1 MTLTFSFDP
10 IIAQLGPFQLGW
22 HGLFTALA
30 LGVALWLAGYLG
42 VRRGLSQDS
51 IYAVGGWGVVGGIIG
66 ARLFHVA
73 DHLSFY
79 VQNPLLI
86 PQVWE
91 GGIAVYGA
99 FIGGLVGGFIAAWRM
114 RLDPG
119 PLLDIAAPAMLVGQA
134 IGRLGCLSNGDAW
147 GAPVTKQCPLCLAII
162 YTHPNALLPAE
173 LKGVPTYAYPA
184 YEILAA
190 LVLLGILWFFRDR
203 LQPLP
208 GATFLVGAIGYA
220 VIRFTL
226 TYLRQETVLVWG
238 FQEAQVIALITGA
251 AAFVVI
257 VWRLVPTALSL
268 RAQAGGASR
277 PEG

>member
-1 MTLTFSFDP
+1 VTLTFGFDP

-30 LGVALWLAGYLG
+30 VGVALWLAGYLG
-42 VRRGLSQDS
+42 AKQGIPGDT
-51 IYAVGGWGVVGGIIG
+51 IYSVATWGVVGGIVG

-79 VQNPLLI
+79 AQNPLLI

-99 FIGGLVGGFIAAWRM
+99 FIGGLVGGGVAAWRKS
-114 RLDPG
+114 LNAW

-147 GAPVTKQCPLCLAII
+147 GGPMTTPCPFCLAIR
-162 YTHPNALLPAE
+162 YTNQNDLLPAD

-184 YEILAA
+184 YEILAE
-190 LVLLGILWFFRDR
+190 LLLLGVLWVFRDR
-203 LQPLP
+203 LQKIP
-208 GATFLVGAIGYA
+208 GATFLVSAVGYA
-220 VIRFTL
+220 VIRFSL
-226 TYLRQETVLVWG
+226 TFLRQEAVIVWG
-238 FQEAQVIALITGA
+238 LQEAQVIALVTGVA
-251 AAFVVI
+251 AVGVML
-257 VWRLVPTALSL
+257 WRL
-268 RAQAGGASR
+268 R
-277 PEG
+277 PSIFPQRVAA